1 MCLLQEKSFY
11 FVLFFFSFW
20 KFTELSDSPEELKWK
35 YETASAKNSGLR
47 KVCFDDWFPPTSFFQ
62 ILVVRHNRQSFYP
75 ATHTLVCSI
84 LFYSLFLKCLTHK
97 TSRSLRQHSTVW
109 KTPTYPLFWKPRMC
123 IWSDPTPRSG
133 FRTEGDNLG
142 NPSQHS
148 GRAVAKFLA
157 GRAAT
162 VEWHVH
168 SEAHKKA
175 SSNSETHSGAVL
187 DHLAH
192 PTARWGNAKTRGA
205 PKRCLP
211 NDWEITLRNAWT
223 GG

>member
-109 KTPTYPLFWKPRMC
+109 KTATYPLFWKPRMC

-133 FRTEGDNLG
+133 FRTEGDNLQVT
-142 NPSQHS
+142 PAST
-148 GRAVAKFLA
+148 LA
-157 GRAAT
+157 GQWPSFWQAGQLL
-162 VEWHVH
+162 
-168 SEAHKKA
+168 
-175 SSNSETHSGAVL
+175 SNDTC
-187 DHLAH
+187 
-192 PTARWGNAKTRGA
+192 TAR
-205 PKRCLP
+205 PIKRPPVIQRLTQEQY
-211 NDWEITLRNAWT
+211 WITSLTPQHDEETQKQEALQKGVFQMT
-223 GG
+223 GK